1 MDQQP
6 KPPRSQRLMALA
18 ESLGPALSDDD
29 VQLLKEA
36 AQTAQRLE
44 SGEGFTAKPVV
55 SMRTGQPLVD
65 CAWMGMLAQVNTE
78 QARSIGLGMIR
89 TASEAESDAAAL
101 KFFKET
107 GISDEKAAT
116 AVALIRDLRYQFE
129 EIVGEKQEPPSD
141 LSTVLPFGSKP
152 S

>member
-1 MDQQP
+1 MEQQP
-6 KPPRSQRLMALA
+6 KPPRSLRLLALA
-18 ESLGPALSDDD
+18 ENLGPALSEDD

-44 SGEGFTAKPVV
+44 SGEGFIAKPVV
-55 SMRTGQPLVD
+55 SMRTQQPLVD
-65 CAWMGMLAQVNTE
+65 CAWMGMLAQVSTE
-78 QARSIGLGMIR
+78 QARNIGLCLIR
-89 TASEAESDAAAL
+89 TAAEAESDVAAL

-116 AVALIRDLRYQFE
+116 AVALIRNLRVEAE
-129 EIVGEKQEPPSD
+129 EIIGEKQEPSTD
-141 LSTVLPFGSKP
+141 LSKVLPFGGKP